1 MDYFVLERLMA
12 AKGVTAYRVAKDTG
26 IAFSSFSDW
35 KKGRSSPKADK
46 LAILADYFD
55 VPMDILINN
64 RHEKRGGGRLFS
76 ESLVPLIGEIRAGSP
91 IITEQTLEGYELA
104 DLDDGGSPDDYF
116 FLRIRG
122 DSMKNIGMV
131 DGSIVLFRKQQY
143 AENGQIVACLVGGES
158 ATVKRFCREGRRILL
173 MPENPEYSPIEIS
186 PIDFETGDAR
196 ILGVATEIKI
206 KL

>member
-1 MDYFVLERLMA
+1 MNYSVLERLMA
-12 AKGVTAYRVAKDTG
+12 AKGITAYRLAKDTG
-26 IAFSSFSDW
+26 IAFSSLSDW

-46 LAILADYFD
+46 LALIADYFE
-55 VPMDILINN
+55 VPVDFLLDQQRQN
-64 RHEKRGGGRLFS
+64 RSGGKLLS

-91 IITEQTLEGYELA
+91 IITDQTLEGYELA

-122 DSMKNIGMV
+122 DSMKDIGMV
-131 DGSIVLFRKQQY
+131 NGSVVLFRKQQY
-143 AENGQIVACLVGGES
+143 ADNGQVVACLVGGES
-158 ATVKRFCREGRRILL
+158 ATVKRFHREGRKILL
-173 MPENPEYSPIEIS
+173 MPENPEYRPIEIS
-186 PIDFETGDAR
+186 PVDFETGDAR